1 MINEATVGP
10 IRFDMR
16 PAGAPSAHSKI
27 VNNNH
32 DMGDA
37 LDLSEQREAQHE
49 FEFGR
54 PHSRARLLFVA

>member
-1 MINEATVGP
+1 MINEAAIGP
-10 IRFDMR
+10 MRFGVR
-16 PAGAPSAHSKI
+16 PAGVSSAHSKI

-49 FEFGR
+49 IEFGR